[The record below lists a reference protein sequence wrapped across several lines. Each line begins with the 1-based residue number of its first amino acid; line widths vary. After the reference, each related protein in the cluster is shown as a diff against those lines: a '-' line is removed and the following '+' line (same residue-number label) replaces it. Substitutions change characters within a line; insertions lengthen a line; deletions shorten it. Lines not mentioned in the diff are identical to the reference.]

1 MDNGQ
6 LRLISTIPPFCR
18 AHHQQH
24 RCSDNK
30 LAQGLSPEIS
40 KNRTYPLPGAFTS
53 LGDFRCFNRHPS
65 WGRLLSVVPCSKT
78 LSWSDASIAIRK
90 NGIIAEL
97 AHAKR
102 LSDFLTADRDHVLV
116 WWPSFVVLRRASPVS
131 LLMQTQ
137 SPYGWIYAWFDLD
150 KKPASWYSILTQ
162 AEWESSQKQIHLWR
176 I

>member
-1 MDNGQ
+1 M
-6 LRLISTIPPFCR
+6 RLISTIPPFCR

-40 KNRTYPLPGAFTS
+40 KNRTYPLPGTFTS
-53 LGDFRCFNRHPS
+53 LGDSRCFNRHPS
-65 WGRLLSVVPCSKT
+65 WERLLSVVPGSNM
-78 LSWSDASIAIRK
+78 LPSRDAAIGLRK

-116 WWPSFVVLRRASPVS
+116 
-131 LLMQTQ
+131 
-137 SPYGWIYAWFDLD
+137 
-150 KKPASWYSILTQ
+150 
-162 AEWESSQKQIHLWR
+162 
-176 I
+176 